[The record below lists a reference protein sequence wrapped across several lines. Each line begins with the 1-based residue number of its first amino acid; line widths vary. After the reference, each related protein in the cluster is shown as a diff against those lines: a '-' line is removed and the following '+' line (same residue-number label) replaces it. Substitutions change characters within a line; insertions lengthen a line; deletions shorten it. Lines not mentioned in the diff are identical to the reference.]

1 MKIPGIN
8 LPRNTSIEMSTKQFL
23 IAYIQN
29 IYCPFTKREKTMHKK
44 LVALLCV
51 GVMITIAGCGASNPP
66 TTPVTGT
73 VTYDGEPLEGATIT
87 MTPEAGS
94 TGSRSASGISD
105 ASGNFTITTVFP
117 DGQSVDGALGG
128 SYTVRV
134 SKLEADEQPANDG
147 MVDEA
152 EGDPSAAYMDMVN
165 MMSEDGEDPG
175 PESLINEVFS
185 SYEKQDNWKNQV
197 SVAEPTADGGG
208 ASTLTITLDDNG
220 SGEAKIQ

>member
-1 MKIPGIN
+1 
-8 LPRNTSIEMSTKQFL
+8 
-23 IAYIQN
+23 
-29 IYCPFTKREKTMHKK
+29 MHKK

-51 GVMITIAGCGASNPP
+51 GVMITIAGCGASTPP
-66 TTPVTGT
+66 TTPITGT

-94 TGSRSASGISD
+94 TGSRSASGTSD
-105 ASGNFTITTVFP
+105 ASGNFIIKTVFP
-117 DGQSVDGALGG
+117 DGSTGDGAVAG
-128 SYTVRV
+128 SYTIRV
-134 SKLEADEQPANDG
+134 SKLEVEERPDDDG
-147 MVDEA
+147 MIDQN

-165 MMSEDGEDPG
+165 MMSEDGEDAG

-197 SVAEPTADGGG
+197 SVAEPAAEGG
-208 ASTLTITLDDNG
+208 AAATLTITLDDNG

>member
-1 MKIPGIN
+1 
-8 LPRNTSIEMSTKQFL
+8 
-23 IAYIQN
+23 
-29 IYCPFTKREKTMHKK
+29 MHKK

-152 EGDPSAAYMDMVN
+152 DGDPSAAYMDMVN